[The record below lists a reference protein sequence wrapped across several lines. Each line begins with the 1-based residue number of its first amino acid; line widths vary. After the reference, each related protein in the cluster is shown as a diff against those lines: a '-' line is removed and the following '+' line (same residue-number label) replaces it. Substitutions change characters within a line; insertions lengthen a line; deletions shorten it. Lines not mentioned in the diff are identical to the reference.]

1 MYAWLTALCGQM
13 VSLVSLSLVGNNDE
27 GIGMSVQ
34 VYNTT
39 VYLMDVFFI
48 KHIFLLWVHYLFP
61 LTIFMAGKGRIFM
74 LKKYN

>member
-1 MYAWLTALCGQM
+1 MYAWLTALWGQM

-39 VYLMDVFFI
+39 VYLMDVSLSNTFFCFGSI
-48 KHIFLLWVHYLFP
+48 IYFH
-61 LTIFMAGKGRIFM
+61 
-74 LKKYN
+74 